1 MKSIL
6 LTSTALVA
14 FAGAAS
20 AGGHASPISFAG
32 EATLG
37 YNEEAQGG
45 FYWDSSVDVTGT
57 AGLDNGVTATAS
69 FGLDIAD
76 GNLGNGIDSGVT
88 ASDLTVTIAGGG
100 ASLTFGDTDPVAEDR
115 FADVDGMDAVSF
127 NDQDTHFDVAGFEAM
142 LVGEAEVA
150 GFTAAIS
157 YGVDNGDGNDLTGE
171 QIDAMQIHVNGALSG
186 FTIDFAYQEEFG
198 PTPSIFG
205 ISGSTSFGG
214 ADVTIAYADNE
225 TVTSTGISVSYP
237 VGAVTVGG
245 YYTMND
251 GDDATDDFGVSADY
265 ADGPISVSAAY
276 DDNGD
281 DDGDSFSVE
290 GSYDVGNGL
299 TVLAGVVD
307 SGDAYYVAGSYDL
320 GSGAT
325 LLVSYADDENNE
337 TNDEIG
343 DPEYNAG
350 ATVEVSFSF

>member
-37 YNEEAQGG
+37 YNDEAQGG
-45 FYWDSSVDVTGT
+45 FYWDSSLDVTGT
-57 AGLDNGVTATAS
+57 AGLDNGLTATAS

-76 GNLGNGIDSGVT
+76 GNLGGDVM
-88 ASDLTVTIAGGG
+88 ASDFTVTIAGGG
-100 ASLTFGDTDPVAEDR
+100 ASLTFGDTDPVAEAN
-115 FADVDGMDAVSF
+115 FADVSGMQAVSF
-127 NDQDTHFDVAGFEAM
+127 NDQDRHFDVAGFEAM
-142 LVGEAEVA
+142 LVGSATVA
-150 GFTAAIS
+150 GFTAQIS
-157 YGVDNGDGNDLTGE
+157 YGVDNGAGNDLTGE

-198 PTPSIFG
+198 PTPTIFG
-205 ISGSTSFGG
+205 ISGSTSLGG
-214 ADVTIAYADNE
+214 ADITIAYADRDAGIDGPAI
-225 TVTSTGISVSYP
+225 TSTGISVSYP
-237 VGAVTVGG
+237 VGPVTVGG

-251 GDDATDDFGVSADY
+251 GGTDEFGVSADY
-265 ADGPISVSAAY
+265 VNGPISVSAAY
-276 DDNGD
+276 DDDGTD
-281 DDGDSFSVE
+281 GGDSFSVE

-299 TVLAGVVD
+299 TVLAGLVD
-307 SGDAYYVAGSYDL
+307 SGDAYYVAGELDL

-325 LLVSYADDENNE
+325 LLVSYADDDNNGA
-337 TNDEIG
+337 NDEIG

>member
-14 FAGAAS
+14 FAGAA
-20 AGGHASPISFAG
+20 AADGHAGIGFAG

-37 YNEEAQGG
+37 YNDEAQGG

-57 AGLDNGVTATAS
+57 AALDNGITATAT

-76 GNLGNGIDSGVT
+76 GNLGGDVMAT
-88 ASDLTVTIAGGG
+88 DFTVTIAGGG

-115 FADVDGMDAVSF
+115 FSDVDGMDAVAF

-142 LVGEAEVA
+142 LVGEVEVA
-150 GFTAAIS
+150 GFTAAVS
-157 YGVDNGDGNDLTGE
+157 YGVDNGAGNDLTGE
-171 QIDAMQIHVNGALSG
+171 QIDAMQVHVTGALAG
-186 FTIDFAYQEEFG
+186 ITVDFAYQEEFG
-198 PTPSIFG
+198 PTPQIFG
-205 ISGSTSFGG
+205 ISGSTSFAG

-237 VGAVTVGG
+237 VGPVTLGG

-251 GDDATDDFGVSADY
+251 GGTDDFGVSADY
-265 ADGPISVSAAY
+265 ASGALSVSAAY

-281 DDGDSFSVE
+281 ADGDSFSVE

-307 SGDAYYVAGSYDL
+307 SGDAYYVAGSLDL

-325 LLVSYADDENNE
+325 LLVSYADDENNGA
-337 TNDEIG
+337 NDEIG

>member
-20 AGGHASPISFAG
+20 AGGHASPISFTG

-37 YNEEAQGG
+37 YNDEAQGG

-57 AGLDNGVTATAS
+57 AGLDNGLTATAS

-76 GNLGNGIDSGVT
+76 GNLGGDVMAT
-88 ASDLTVTIAGGG
+88 DFTVTIAGGG

-142 LVGEAEVA
+142 LVGEATVA

-157 YGVDNGDGNDLTGE
+157 YGVDNGAGNDLTGE
-171 QIDAMQIHVNGALSG
+171 QIDAMQIHVNGALGG

-198 PTPSIFG
+198 PTPTVFG

-237 VGAVTVGG
+237 VGPATVGG

-251 GDDATDDFGVSADY
+251 GGTDDFGVSVDY
-265 ADGPISVSAAY
+265 ANGPLSVSAAY

-281 DDGDSFSVE
+281 ADGDSFSVE

-299 TVLAGVVD
+299 TVLAGLVD
-307 SGDAYYVAGSYDL
+307 SGDAYYVAGELDL

-325 LLVSYADDENNE
+325 LLVSYADDENNGA
-337 TNDEIG
+337 NDEIG